1 MMLFRNFDRT
11 ASYRKRLDETKK
23 SLEDFRNILNN
34 RAILQRNEFIKP
46 IFNGYNVLI
55 SIHECVRRGIKP
67 ITQSLQMSENFP
79 DCANFI
85 VEAVP
90 KDLENAAHLIATLYY
105 QGCHSNLRP
114 DELAFLHYFHNPSNE
129 NGRCFCGKCCLYED
143 SFISTTANVTSSFNP
158 RSISSF
164 SIPRSESRR
173 LRSDSYDS
181 TEELLDEMENQPDV
195 PDNPTPVQSENVFYQ
210 RDHRS
215 FIVRLPARSYEEA
228 HNSYP
233 EGFIDIQISDSLLE
247 DLDLY
252 LADQLDESF
261 LEPVPVLMTNACY
274 NNSVK
279 IAVEE
284 SVDKENECPICL
296 QKMSKHSNCLDELCV
311 TTKCCGKTFHD
322 KCLRHQLINVGPPK
336 CPMCRTDLRFLG
348 GVATDD
354 ESVSAEIG
362 EIFQQ

>member
-1 MMLFRNFDRT
+1 
-11 ASYRKRLDETKK
+11 
-23 SLEDFRNILNN
+23 
-34 RAILQRNEFIKP
+34 
-46 IFNGYNVLI
+46 
-55 SIHECVRRGIKP
+55 
-67 ITQSLQMSENFP
+67 MSENLP

-129 NGRCFCGKCCLYED
+129 SGRCFCGECCLYED
-143 SFISTTANVTSSFNP
+143 SFISTIANVTSSFNP
-158 RSISSF
+158 HSRAERVREPALPEPHSTLLPSS
-164 SIPRSESRR
+164 RRR

-181 TEELLDEMENQPDV
+181 TEELLNEMENQPDV
-195 PDNPTPVQSENVFYQ
+195 PNNPTPVQSERVFYQ
-210 RDHRS
+210 RDNGS
-215 FIVRLPARSYEEA
+215 FIVRLPARTYEDA

-233 EGFIDIQISDSLLE
+233 EGFIDIQISDALLE
-247 DLDLY
+247 DLYLD
-252 LADQLDESF
+252 LADQLDENF

-284 SVDKENECPICL
+284 SMDKENECPICL

-348 GVATDD
+348 AGQHATDD
-354 ESVSAEIG
+354 ESVSAEIS